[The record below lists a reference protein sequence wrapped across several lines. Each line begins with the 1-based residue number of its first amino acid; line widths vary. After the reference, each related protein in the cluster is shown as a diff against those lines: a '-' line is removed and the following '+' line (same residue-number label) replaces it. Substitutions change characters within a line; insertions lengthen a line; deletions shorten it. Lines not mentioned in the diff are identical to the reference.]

1 MAKEIT
7 GKTACIMLSFVLRVP
22 EEFHRYNYE
31 VIWFLRVPLG
41 SRGSSMDRD
50 GPGMYPDRPGWTR
63 TDP

>member
-1 MAKEIT
+1 
-7 GKTACIMLSFVLRVP
+7 MLSFVLRVP

-50 GPGMYPDRPGWTR
+50 GPGMDPGWTR
-63 TDP
+63 DVPRQTGMD